1 MSTPPAP
8 VPPAGS
14 FAPAPDASHS
24 FLVRPGSS
32 SAAATGPSTAPA
44 SCPPGLSGAS
54 APAVE
59 SLCASLTRSAS
70 ECALLSASLDSA
82 RAAVQSTLVT
92 ARSLLGDGGPGSTL
106 RAIQEFVSAKEAAE
120 KLLARV
126 QADLVER
133 ETDLVVERNSRV
145 AAEAYVA
152 ALRDQLDTET
162 RRAAETIGQLRGE
175 LAVVS
180 NEVVGWSK
188 RFQTVD
194 ATEASLRAFI
204 ASLKD
209 QLETQSQQAASL
221 QLDLDRACVERDSA
235 RQDASQKSAQL
246 ASTARGRDLV
256 QADKARLENEVK
268 RLQDASP
275 VASSSRP
282 SSAPS
287 PVVESTLR
295 QRIRELEG
303 ELAAAHS
310 SADASRTAVQSRLE
324 ALLAQ
329 VAERDEVLA
338 KSEAENAALRDTGL
352 ALVQENTELRAK
364 TEVAEQ
370 DALAANRRFADAVPI
385 FWDWVVRQFAVEG
398 AELIPSLV
406 ASWKAGTSDDFVP
419 PRELIAITPEPASGP
434 PPEPF
439 LGRIVGRDY
448 RSWVAARLQPSGTSV
463 PAAPAVVPK
472 AQPSTTQSET
482 ESDGTESLFDTP
494 PSSPVAGGSAKRSS
508 DGLGPGKAKKTRKTP
523 TVPHRVQVLAHDDL
537 PSSVVAAYEEVV
549 AARPWE
555 RYLTQASFVPESLR
569 GDPEWGTLHQALVDF
584 WSVHARSIWN
594 RWFLPQSSPAAD
606 AEVDKLLPLLVTLA
620 GCLFRVYQRHGGGIL
635 HFLSYPH
642 SFWPVYLSQG
652 ITLRGVVRRH
662 GEAEAIRYLRV
673 GGTQWWPEVPTLV
686 KSRSWR
692 APDNATLT
700 YLHKRELKP
709 GTAAKFDPSR
719 VGVTQDVV
727 RRSIT
732 AMLEV
737 INSARQGVGPSKP
750 FPFLVASYSQPP
762 VGSQW
767 SSSIPLQHGTRLAT
781 SSLAAPSQAPGA
793 TGSQASSSSVPP
805 PAQSSSDGSI
815 CL

>member
-1 MSTPPAP
+1 
-8 VPPAGS
+8 
-14 FAPAPDASHS
+14 
-24 FLVRPGSS
+24 
-32 SAAATGPSTAPA
+32 
-44 SCPPGLSGAS
+44 
-54 APAVE
+54 
-59 SLCASLTRSAS
+59 
-70 ECALLSASLDSA
+70 
-82 RAAVQSTLVT
+82 
-92 ARSLLGDGGPGSTL
+92 
-106 RAIQEFVSAKEAAE
+106 
-120 KLLARV
+120 
-126 QADLVER
+126 
-133 ETDLVVERNSRV
+133 
-145 AAEAYVA
+145 
-152 ALRDQLDTET
+152 
-162 RRAAETIGQLRGE
+162 
-175 LAVVS
+175 
-180 NEVVGWSK
+180 
-188 RFQTVD
+188 
-194 ATEASLRAFI
+194 
-204 ASLKD
+204 
-209 QLETQSQQAASL
+209 
-221 QLDLDRACVERDSA
+221 
-235 RQDASQKSAQL
+235 
-246 ASTARGRDLV
+246 
-256 QADKARLENEVK
+256 
-268 RLQDASP
+268 
-275 VASSSRP
+275 
-282 SSAPS
+282 
-287 PVVESTLR
+287 
-295 QRIRELEG
+295 
-303 ELAAAHS
+303 
-310 SADASRTAVQSRLE
+310 
-324 ALLAQ
+324 
-329 VAERDEVLA
+329 
-338 KSEAENAALRDTGL
+338 
-352 ALVQENTELRAK
+352 
-364 TEVAEQ
+364 
-370 DALAANRRFADAVPI
+370 RFADAVPI

-419 PRELIAITPEPASGP
+419 PRGLISITPEPASGP

-463 PAAPAVVPK
+463 PATPAVVPK
-472 AQPSTTQSET
+472 AQPLTTQSET
-482 ESDGTESLFDTP
+482 ESDGPESLFDTP

-523 TVPHRVQVLAHDDL
+523 TVPHGVQVLAHDDL

-569 GDPEWGTLHQALVDF
+569 GDPDARPLHLEPV
-584 WSVHARSIWN
+584 V
-594 RWFLPQSSPAAD
+594 L

-662 GEAEAIRYLRV
+662 GEAEAIRYLRE

-767 SSSIPLQHGTRLAT
+767 SSSIPLQHGTRFVAT